1 MTTFEQD
8 DDQNDPSLIIH
19 VPKDET
25 EPEKHNRTIFWFGL
39 LILMMIIGL
48 GSGLGFGYMI
58 NDSDEIGIAP
68 PPSTQNEMIRHFSKQ
83 FSFLTILTLSQ
94 KCILVSHS
102 TMG

>member
-39 LILMMIIGL
+39 LTLMVIIGL
-48 GSGLGFGYMI
+48 GTGLGFGYMI
-58 NDSDEIGIAP
+58 NDSDEIGIT
-68 PPSTQNEMIRHFSKQ
+68 PPSSTPNEMIRHFLKQ
-83 FSFLTILTLSQ
+83 TCYNHYTF
-94 KCILVSHS
+94 
-102 TMG
+102 